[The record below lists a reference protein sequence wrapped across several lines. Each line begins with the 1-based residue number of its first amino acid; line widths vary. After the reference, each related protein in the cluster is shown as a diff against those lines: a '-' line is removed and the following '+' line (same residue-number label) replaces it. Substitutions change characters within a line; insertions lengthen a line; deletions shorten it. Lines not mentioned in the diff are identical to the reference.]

1 MSGSAQ
7 LTGDPNGPP
16 GHVGY
21 SLADTLAGLM
31 GAYGILLALIG
42 RARDGAGEC
51 IDLALYEPL
60 FRLIDWQVIVY
71 DQLGM
76 APVRAGNGFPEALE
90 GVAAGVAK
98 TSDGVWMSYSAATD
112 SVLSRLI
119 EMIYSKPLDSM
130 DEFASAELRR
140 RQCRDIEERLDAWI
154 EARTAAEVEATFAEH
169 DAVVGRVYDMADI
182 WTDPTYRERDNI
194 ISVADPDYGAVSMH
208 GVVPKLVTRPGVVQS
223 VGEPLGAHTSQVLR
237 ELADLDDDA
246 IADLMKQGVI

>member
-1 MSGSAQ
+1 
-7 LTGDPNGPP
+7 
-16 GHVGY
+16 
-21 SLADTLAGLM
+21 
-31 GAYGILLALIG
+31 
-42 RARDGAGEC
+42 
-51 IDLALYEPL
+51 
-60 FRLIDWQVIVY
+60 
-71 DQLGM
+71 
-76 APVRAGNGFPEALE
+76 
-90 GVAAGVAK
+90 
-98 TSDGVWMSYSAATD
+98 
-112 SVLSRLI
+112 
-119 EMIYSKPLDSM
+119 
-130 DEFASAELRR
+130 
-140 RQCRDIEERLDAWI
+140 RDIEERLDAWI